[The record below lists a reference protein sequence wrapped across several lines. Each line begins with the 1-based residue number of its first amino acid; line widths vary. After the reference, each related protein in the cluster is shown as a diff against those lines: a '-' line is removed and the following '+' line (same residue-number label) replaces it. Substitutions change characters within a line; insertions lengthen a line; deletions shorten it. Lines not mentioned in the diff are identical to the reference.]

1 MSYIS
6 IKSINGK
13 KYRYAT
19 KSIRLP
25 DGKIKKFYRLVGS
38 KNTSSPEEYFSSK
51 EKAAYVK
58 FALSSFPSNR
68 VFTTE
73 TITKIEEIRVDYKHL
88 IKRLSKLDLKDML
101 DRFTVNFTYDSNAI
115 EGNSLTLKDV
125 NIVITENISIKGKEL
140 REIYETKN
148 SRTVMDMVMKK
159 KFDISHKDIIKMHK
173 VLMKD
178 IDERT
183 GYKRVPNYII
193 GRSIQTSAPEKIPDE
208 MEDLIS
214 FYKSAV
220 GKMHPIQL
228 ASHFHGRFEHIHP
241 FSDGNG
247 RVGRFLVNVILIRS
261 NYFPLIIRKTRR
273 ESYMSSLEAFDFNN
287 KIKLERFM
295 VDRYKETFRSFF
307 QVYVKYLRPQSE

>member
-6 IKSINGK
+6 TKVIKGK

-25 DGKIKKFYRLVGS
+25 DGTTKKFYRLVSS
-38 KNTSSPEEYFSSK
+38 KNTSSLEDYFSSK

-58 FALSSFPSNR
+58 FALSSFTADR
-68 VFTTE
+68 VFTTDV
-73 TITKIEEIRVDYKHL
+73 ITKIEEMRVDYKHL
-88 IKRLSKLDLKDML
+88 IKKLSKPDLKDML

-125 NIVITENISIKGKEL
+125 NIVINENSSIKGKEL

-148 SRTVMDMVMKK
+148 SRSVMDMVIRKR
-159 KFDISHKDIIKMHK
+159 FDISHKDIIKMHK
-173 VLMKD
+173 ILMKD

-183 GYKRVPNYII
+183 GYKKVPNYII
-193 GRSIQTSAPEKIPDE
+193 GRRIHTSAPEKVPNE
-208 MEDLIS
+208 MEALIS
-214 FYKSAV
+214 FYKGAV
-220 GKMHPIQL
+220 GRMHPLQL
-228 ASHFHGRFEHIHP
+228 ASHFHGRFERIHP

-247 RVGRFLVNVILIRS
+247 RVGRFLVNVILIKS

-307 QVYVKYLRPQSE
+307 QVYVKYLRPRSE